1 MFCSTLYIVEDTL
14 QLYPAQAEGVRRFL
28 ERPDRRLV
36 LAYGTGVGK
45 TPTAIA
51 CVATYLRNC
60 TRRVYPRGEPRVLVV
75 CPAIVRRH
83 WQREFLRWAGIEAHP
98 IEMGRA
104 RRTGTKAALKARDL
118 AYAAPFQ
125 IVSYDLSHEVDA
137 TDWDIVILDEVHHLS
152 DCQSKQSRM
161 VAALLRAN
169 PGVPVLGLSATL
181 IPTRVEQLWNPMH
194 LLFGDKW
201 GRRPKAGNICWD
213 FAGRYCEMERTEYG
227 TKVGRAR
234 DAMMPELKGR
244 LARVCHRLTREDIAD
259 DLPPIDCRVLE
270 VPGNGLAR
278 GLQVVGSGVRKRP
291 EIEHAA
297 AWYKEL
303 PDDISHAVV
312 LCYHRDVGT
321 AIHLEILSLLK
332 PGTSCIRID
341 GTMTTEARVAALDQC
356 EAASRCV
363 LIATSESIREG
374 VRLMWAQK
382 VLFAEWRQSPVKVTQ
397 TMGRFQSIGDK
408 RRPQVEVLIDE
419 SLYGPARVL
428 TDRMKVIT
436 AALKG
441 SNAERT
447 VSEVFEPKEMSEER
461 LAELTRA
468 MVADYKPKDQQW
480 SEDDEEQ
487 EDAW

>member
-1 MFCSTLYIVEDTL
+1 MDTSL
-14 QLYPAQAEGVRRFL
+14 QLYAAQAEGVRRFL
-28 ERPDRRLV
+28 ESPARRLV

-45 TPTAIA
+45 TPTAIR
-51 CVATYLRNC
+51 CLIELWK
-60 TRRVYPRGEPRVLVV
+60 RRRGEPRAPRFLVV

-83 WQREFLRWAGIEAHP
+83 WQREFLRWGGLDAHP
-98 IEMGRA
+98 IEMGRH
-104 RRTGTKAALKARDL
+104 RVSGTKAALKARDL
-118 AYAAPFQ
+118 AYAADIQ
-125 IVSYDLSHEVDA
+125 IVSYDLAHEVQAEGWDA
-137 TDWDIVILDEVHHLS
+137 VVFDEVHHLS

-161 VAALLRAN
+161 ATSLVRAN

-181 IPTRVEQLWNPMH
+181 IPTRVEQLWHPMH
-194 LLFGDKW
+194 LLFGERW

-244 LARVCHRLTREDIAD
+244 LAKVCHRLTREDIAD

-270 VPGNGLAR
+270 VPGNTLAR
-278 GLQVVGSGVRKRP
+278 GLQVVGSSIRKRP
-291 EIEHAA
+291 EIEHAI

-303 PDDISHAVV
+303 PDDISHAVI
-312 LCYHRDVGT
+312 LCYHRDVATQMTHEIG
-321 AIHLEILSLLK
+321 AILK

-341 GTMTTEARVAALDQC
+341 GTMTTDTRVRYLDAA
-356 EAASRCV
+356 EAAKRCV

-447 VSEVFEPKEMSEER
+447 VAEVFEPKDLTEER
-461 LAELTRA
+461 LEDLTRSMLA
-468 MVADYKPKDQQW
+468 EFKPKDADW
-480 SEDDEEQ
+480 ADDEEEH